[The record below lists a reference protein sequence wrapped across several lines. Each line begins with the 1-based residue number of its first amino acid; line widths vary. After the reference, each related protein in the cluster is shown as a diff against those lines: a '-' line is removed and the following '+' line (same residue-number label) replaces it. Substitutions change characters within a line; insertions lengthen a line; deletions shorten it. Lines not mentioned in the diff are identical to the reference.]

1 MARPTTP
8 PKNSSALWPWIV
20 VALAAYTG
28 WGAYPVLV
36 RYLQTVSDLPSMSLL
51 SVGSA
56 VALLGLVIALRPRLD
71 VRVFRSRLLWAFVA
85 VLIARSIS
93 NLLSAR
99 YTLAIYVQL
108 INLMTP
114 FLVVLLSATLLR
126 DRIPPYT
133 GRAIVVASIG
143 AILMMSGGIGQPGE
157 SGGLTSSDWLGI
169 GLAAF
174 SSLTLALY
182 MILVRRSAQYD
193 ISGEAMLVVQLGAI
207 VAVSLPLSFLLG
219 EDWGQWQTLDAKDW
233 LIFAAFSLGVL
244 LGANLGQIFA
254 LRHLGAPMVSTLL
267 GWRLVAALVMAALL
281 LDERLTSAWQVLG
294 ALIVLA
300 TITWYLRRQSEMVAI
315 EGS

>member
-1 MARPTTP
+1 MARPTTSP
-8 PKNSSALWPWIV
+8 NNSSVQWPWIV

-36 RYLQTVSDLPSMSLL
+36 RYLQTVSALPSMSLL
-51 SVGSA
+51 SVGTA

-71 VRVFRSRLLWAFVA
+71 VRIFRSKLLWAFVA
-85 VLIARSIS
+85 VLLARSIT

-133 GRAIVVASIG
+133 GRAIIAASIG
-143 AILMMSGGIGQPGE
+143 AVLMMSGDIGQSGE
-157 SGGLTSSDWLGI
+157 SDGLTSSDWLGI

-219 EDWGQWQTLDAKDW
+219 EDWGQWQMLGASDW

-267 GWRLVAALVMAALL
+267 GWRLVVALVVAALL

-300 TITWYLRRQSEMVAI
+300 TITWYLRRQRLALGITTS
-315 EGS
+315 